1 MKKLMTGM
9 VVVVAL
15 LLTACTPNYKEPI
28 TKVAQSFLT
37 KVDEGDFHAAEKLC
51 AKGVSEAIAIDNVDK
66 TIDEEY
72 ASYLTNASDAT
83 KQALEEYKQSIKK
96 AMFEKIKLNDDYN
109 NSQHSISAKLS
120 YLNTSSVSQE
130 MVKTKANEL
139 STAFINA
146 HQQDLVAIYKK
157 SGEQGMQQAVNEGIA
172 ADLINYLKT
181 DYLSK
186 MKYTKQT
193 WTMKFVQDDHEKW
206 TIKTIAI
213 TKG

>member
-1 MKKLMTGM
+1 
-9 VVVVAL
+9 
-15 LLTACTPNYKEPI
+15 
-28 TKVAQSFLT
+28 
-37 KVDEGDFHAAEKLC
+37 
-51 AKGVSEAIAIDNVDK
+51 
-66 TIDEEY
+66 
-72 ASYLTNASDAT
+72 
-83 KQALEEYKQSIKK
+83 
-96 AMFEKIKLNDDYN
+96 
-109 NSQHSISAKLS
+109 
-120 YLNTSSVSQE
+120 

-172 ADLINYLKT
+172 TDLINYLKT